1 MEYSDVDP
9 QPTTSE
15 ALADDPTLLEPAGP
29 PDPPLG
35 PLPLPP
41 PQPWQVAASARGMYG
56 AGGPQPAYHNQPAAE
71 PRWRRAFPMLMSV
84 LVLGIIVAVRLAAR
98 DNPDNNTPA
107 EWDSR
112 VLPIATFVSE
122 TRELQWTHPVRVDFL
137 PEADFVALF
146 DEPQQSA
153 STVPGTPVV
162 SDPVAARRSAVYNA
176 KGLAV
181 SYNPDDAASTVQAV
195 TTLGFYSPGTDRI
208 YVRGD
213 ELTPAVR
220 VVLAHELTHA
230 LQAQHFDL
238 TAERPNDLEFR
249 AVVEADALRV
259 ENVYRD
265 TLSTAE
271 QADADSGNT
280 LTEDARTELDDVPW
294 ALVDQSYAPYVLGP
308 NLIND
313 VFADRGNAG
322 VDRLISAPPTEEI
335 LLNPWLLGTEQP
347 RPTVILSPPPNSE
360 TIENT
365 QQLSPVEMLI
375 IFDAWLPFGKA
386 RDALDGWGAGSYAS
400 YENNDVVCFAA
411 KATFDD
417 GVSAARF
424 RDTVVAWGEAM
435 GSELSPS
442 LSDETVEFEA
452 CDRGANARP
461 TPEPVISPMF
471 AITLE
476 HDSIS
481 LAGTDPTPAQ
491 IEGYRCFAATLIDD
505 PTAATLLAAT
515 EEFTAA
521 QQATFDALTDAAAK
535 ACGVPP
541 LER

>member
-1 MEYSDVDP
+1 MDP
-9 QPTTSE
+9 FDTGLRPAHQYAPVSE
-15 ALADDPTLLEPAGP
+15 PWWKRFVAPLL
-29 PDPPLG
+29 
-35 PLPLPP
+35 
-41 PQPWQVAASARGMYG
+41 V
-56 AGGPQPAYHNQPAAE
+56 
-71 PRWRRAFPMLMSV
+71 V
-84 LVLGIIVAVRLAAR
+84 LVIGGIVAVVAR
-98 DNPDNNTPA
+98 AQPSNHSSHPDT
-107 EWDSR
+107 WDAR
-112 VLPIATFVSE
+112 VADLATFVAD
-122 TRELQWTHPVRVDFL
+122 TRELAWAHPVYVDFL
-137 PEADFVALF
+137 PEAEFIALF
-146 DEPQQSA
+146 DAPQQ
-153 STVPGTPVV
+153 TGITYPGL
-162 SDPVAARRSAVYNA
+162 DEFARTLDSQRSAVFNA

-181 SYNPDDAASTVQAV
+181 EYDQAEAQTTVQV
-195 TTLGFYSPGTDRI
+195 ITTLGLYSPDTDRI

-213 ELTPAVR
+213 DLTPAVR

-238 TAERPNDLEFR
+238 KAERPNDLEFR
-249 AVVEADALRV
+249 AIVEADALRV

-265 TLSTAE
+265 TLSSAE
-271 QADADSGNT
+271 QQQADTGNT
-280 LTEDARTELDDVPW
+280 LTDEAQADLSDVPW
-294 ALVDQSYAPYVLGP
+294 AVLDLSYAPYVLGP
-308 NLIND
+308 NLVND
-313 VFADRGNAG
+313 VFAARGNAG

-505 PTAATLLAAT
+505 PVAGPLLAAT

-521 QQATFDALTDAAAK
+521 QQATFDALTDAAAE